1 MKKGLKSCLIV
12 LSVLVGLCVIGVAV
26 LFFSRPC
33 PPQGPWPMPP
43 WCGGNASRLPTTAVP
58 TIQANKTP
66 PPTQARMVSAD
77 LTVTVPYWTTGDV
90 YLGIGENPT
99 YLKLEK
105 IDEVTYR
112 GSAKIEE
119 GVEYYYSRGSL
130 ATKSTTTFKT
140 TDVPSGLNAV
150 VDWADSTKQISMP
163 GFQKGVLFGGSAWHP
178 EDPGMDAIV
187 DYNLDLAK
195 KFGVEWLVIDNMWFE
210 FPDCSDAQQIK
221 PFYIGDGVWP
231 DTQGWTAPTKTD
243 QQMKDLILKA
253 KQKGFK
259 IFLKPV
265 VVSFAKGP
273 GRDPA
278 CHLKM
283 TNWDNWFKDYTTFA
297 VHFAKLAQETGVD
310 MYSFGTEL
318 DIATDPVHFHG
329 IGPSNPT
336 ARWRK
341 MIKEI
346 RKAYTGK
353 LTFSVSCSVDAN
365 KLDFPCNSPDGV
377 KFWDDLDYIGFEPYF
392 SITTKPNPSI
402 ADIKEAFGG
411 ALDSPAITRAKQLSE
426 KYNKPIVFTEFSLN
440 SYQGATHYQLQR
452 PANSQ
457 VDLQE
462 QANQFEGIMQAV
474 EERPWIAGMHVWSWY
489 LIKPGEDLGW
499 QLKDVNGDFNG
510 KPGGQVLKKWYLK
523 IQD

>member
-12 LSVLVGLCVIGVAV
+12 LPVLAGLCIVGVAIMF
-26 LFFSRPC
+26 LSNLC
-33 PPQGPWPMPP
+33 PPQGPWPLPP
-43 WCGGNASRLPTTAVP
+43 WCSRNGDNLPKAEVP
-58 TIQANKTP
+58 NDQSDNTL
-66 PPTQARMVSAD
+66 PPTKAERV
-77 LTVTVPYWTTGDV
+77 TVNVIVTVPYWTTDDV

-105 IDEVTYR
+105 INEVTYKGTAILEK
-112 GSAKIEE
+112 GS
-119 GVEYYYSRGSL
+119 EYYYSRGTLS
-130 ATKSTTTFKT
+130 TKSTTTFNT
-140 TDVPSGLNAV
+140 TDLPGGLNAV
-150 VDWADSTKQISMP
+150 IDWADSNKLISLP
-163 GFQKGVLFGGSAWHP
+163 GFQKGVLFGGSGWRP
-178 EDPGMDAIV
+178 EEPGMDEIV

-231 DTQGWTAPTKTD
+231 ETQGWTAPTKTD

-283 TNWDNWFKDYTTFA
+283 TNWDNWFKDYTSFA
-297 VHFAKLAQETGVD
+297 VHFGELAQETGVD

-318 DIATDPVHFHG
+318 DIATDPVHFVG

-336 ARWRK
+336 ERWRNI
-341 MIKEI
+341 IKEI
-346 RKAYTGK
+346 KKVYTGK

-392 SITTKPNPSI
+392 SITQKQDPSI
-402 ADIKEAFGG
+402 ADIKDAFGS
-411 ALDSPAITRAKQLSE
+411 ALDSPAITGAKQLSE

-440 SYQGATHYQLQR
+440 SYKGAIHYQLQK
-452 PANSQ
+452 PPDYQ

-462 QANQFEGIMQAV
+462 QADQFEGILQAV

-489 LIKPGEDLGW
+489 LIKPGEDIGW
-499 QLKDVNGDFNG
+499 QLKDSNGDFNG

-523 IQD
+523 IQE